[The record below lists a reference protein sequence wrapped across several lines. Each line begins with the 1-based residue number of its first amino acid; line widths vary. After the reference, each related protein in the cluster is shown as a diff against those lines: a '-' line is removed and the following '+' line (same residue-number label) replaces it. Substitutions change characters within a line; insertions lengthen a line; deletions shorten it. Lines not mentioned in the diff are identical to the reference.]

1 MDHGAGECDPCPLG
15 TYNELEGRAEC
26 ELCPPR
32 TYGPETGADSVED
45 CEYCPRWH
53 FNSTPGSTKVQDCV
67 YDHAGAR
74 KVDGAA
80 ALLVASLFAVAA
92 LVLVGEGFGGE
103 TRAA

>member
-1 MDHGAGECDPCPLG
+1 M
-15 TYNELEGRAEC
+15 
-26 ELCPPR
+26 
-32 TYGPETGADSVED
+32 ED

-74 KVDGAA
+74 GVDGAA
-80 ALLVASLFAVAA
+80 ALLVACVFAVAA
-92 LVLVGEGFGGE
+92 LVLGGFDEE

>member
-1 MDHGAGECDPCPLG
+1 M
-15 TYNELEGRAEC
+15 
-26 ELCPPR
+26 
-32 TYGPETGADSVED
+32 
-45 CEYCPRWH
+45 
-53 FNSTPGSTKVQDCV
+53 QDCV